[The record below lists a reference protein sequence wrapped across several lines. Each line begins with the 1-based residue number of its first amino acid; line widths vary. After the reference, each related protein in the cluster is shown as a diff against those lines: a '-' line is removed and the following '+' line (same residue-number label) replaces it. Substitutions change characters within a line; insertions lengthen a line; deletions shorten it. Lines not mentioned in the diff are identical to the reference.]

1 MLQETTGKQN
11 IIINQR
17 QRAHLDG
24 IEEVESFTE
33 SEIVALSS
41 LGRILIE
48 GEEMHIDNF
57 STESGGLDIHG
68 RINGVYYMDEKKAA
82 GKGIFSRLTR

>member
-1 MLQETTGKQN
+1 MLQENGTNQN

-33 SEIVALSS
+33 SEIVALSC

-48 GEEMHIDNF
+48 GEEMHIDAF
-57 STESGGLDIHG
+57 STETGGLDVHG
-68 RINGVYYMDEKKAA
+68 RINGICYLEEKSSS
-82 GKGIFSRLTR
+82 GKGLFSKLIR